1 MLALLAAPAS
11 AADYIGTFSW
21 QSRADDHG
29 GFSGLELD
37 ESGTSF
43 AAISDRAAIVQ
54 GRILRVGGEIT
65 GIEAEPIERLRDRHG
80 KPLPQNT
87 RGDSEGLAVGPDGR
101 LYVSF
106 EGNHRVR
113 AYDAPDT
120 AAEDLPANR
129 AFKRLPQN
137 GSLEA
142 LASDADGALYTLPET
157 PDAAG
162 FPLWR
167 LRDGQWA
174 LIGAI
179 PQIGKFVA
187 VGLDLDDQGR
197 LYLLERHFAG
207 LFGFATRVR
216 RFALTDDGPVGGE
229 VLFETTPG
237 THDNLEG
244 IAVWRDAT
252 GGLRLTMISDDNF
265 SFLQR
270 TELVEYALPE

>member
-1 MLALLAAPAS
+1 M
-11 AADYIGTFSW
+11 
-21 QSRADDHG
+21 
-29 GFSGLELD
+29 
-37 ESGTSF
+37 
-43 AAISDRAAIVQ
+43 
-54 GRILRVGGEIT
+54 
-65 GIEAEPIERLRDRHG
+65 LRDRTG
-80 KPLPQNT
+80 RPLPQDI
-87 RGDSEGLAVGPDGR
+87 RGDSEGLTIGPDGR
-101 LYVSF
+101 IHVSF

-113 AYDAPDT
+113 AYDAPGA

-137 GSLEA
+137 GSLES
-142 LASDADGALYTLPET
+142 LAIDGTGALYTTPET
-157 PDAAG
+157 PDKAG

-167 LRDGQWA
+167 LQDGQWS
-174 LIGAI
+174 LVGTI
-179 PQIGKFVA
+179 PQIGEFVA
-187 VGLDLDDQGR
+187 VDLDFDDAGR

-216 RFALTDDGPVGGE
+216 RFAMTGDGPVDGE

-252 GGLRLTMISDDNF
+252 GGLRITMISDDNF

-270 TELVEYALPE
+270 TEFVEYAVPH